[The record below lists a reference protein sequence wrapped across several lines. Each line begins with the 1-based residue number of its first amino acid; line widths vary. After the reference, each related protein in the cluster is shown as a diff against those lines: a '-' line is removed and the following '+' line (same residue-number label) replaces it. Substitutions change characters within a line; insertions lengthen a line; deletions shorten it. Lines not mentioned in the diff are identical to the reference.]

1 MAKNDVNAAIVSL
14 KELLSGDDDFVREAV
29 RGYLQ
34 DVLEEEMT
42 AAVGAGKGERSLS
55 RLGYRSGY
63 YERALVTR
71 VGRIELR
78 VPQDRNGRF
87 STDLFE
93 RYQRSEKALVS
104 ALTEMYVQGVSTR
117 KVKKIT
123 EELCG
128 HRFSASTISSIVKKL
143 DGQLRAFARRRLDEP
158 FPYLIVDARYEKVR
172 ENGVIVSQAVLIALG
187 IDWEG
192 RRQVLAV
199 ELANRES
206 ASSWKEFLLG
216 LKERGL
222 SGVEFTVSDD
232 HAGLKKAIAEVLPE
246 AVWPRC
252 YVHFLRNAL
261 DHMPRKRDDDCLQ
274 ELRWLYDRRDLS
286 EARRDL
292 AAWLQRWQGKY
303 PKLTDWVAFR
313 PLRERGQYRGDPR
326 LLPVAPSAPQAP
338 QIDQHA
344 GTLQPG
350 DQTADPCRARL
361 SQCGKLPQAD
371 PRARRRN
378 PRGLARGQP
387 LHQHETTRGAQTR
400 THEGSRLRAAR
411 HGRRCD
417 TPCLRAIHARENTR
431 QHGQTKLQKIVD
443 ITWRPLKPMLQRKY
457 FFCRNSPFWQAIER
471 VRL

>member
-1 MAKNDVNAAIVSL
+1 MAKKDVNAAIVSL
-14 KELLSGDDDFVREAV
+14 KALLSGDDDFVREAV
-29 RGYLQ
+29 RRYLQ

-42 AAVGAGKGERSLS
+42 VAVGAGKGERSLG

-63 YERALVTR
+63 YERALVPR

-78 VPQDRNGRF
+78 VPQDRDGRF

-117 KVKKIT
+117 KVKRVT

-128 HRFSASTISSIVKKL
+128 HRFSASTISNIVKKL

-172 ENGVIVSQAVLIALG
+172 ENGVIVSQAVLVVLG

-206 ASSWKEFLLG
+206 RSSWQEFLLG

-246 AVWPRC
+246 AAWQRC

-274 ELRWLYDRRDLS
+274 ELRWLYDRRDIG

-292 AAWLQRWQGKY
+292 AAWLQRWQGQY
-303 PKLTDWVAFR
+303 AKLTDWVEDNIEETLTFYR
-313 PLRERGQYRGDPR
+313 LPRQHHKHLKSTNMLERYNQEIKR
-326 LLPVAPSAPQAP
+326 
-338 QIDQHA
+338 
-344 GTLQPG
+344 
-350 DQTADPCRARL
+350 
-361 SQCGKLPQAD
+361 
-371 PRARRRN
+371 
-378 PRGLARGQP
+378 
-387 LHQHETTRGAQTR
+387 R
-400 THEGSRLRAAR
+400 THVVRVFPNAES
-411 HGRRCD
+411 
-417 TPCLRAIHARENTR
+417 CLRLIRALAVETHEDWLEANRYINMKLLEEHKRELM
-431 QHGQTKLQKIVD
+431 KE
-443 ITWRPLKPMLQRKY
+443 
-457 FFCRNSPFWQAIER
+457 AA
-471 VRL
+471 